1 MTKALETKIN
11 QISDLAAQLDQ
22 YSVVFDFRETKI
34 LNNTTGYNTATY
46 NIIKDLFKD
55 HTTKKSLLIT
65 SLVTF
70 KQAAMFQEKLAAF
83 TESLTSIN
91 PYQTWYECNFTYKF
105 TGYTLISSFLT
116 TTQMPQVISLGNG
129 LIDRIKGI
137 IHDLA
142 IIEIAKPDLTAL
154 QQLIYVWQP
163 VEPVTYWQE
172 QITALAD
179 KQNNKL
185 TDYLAQ
191 FCQHEIANAQ
201 NVLTTEYVRGNI
213 IPINL
218 RMSLTQTET
227 SKYHQ
232 LTPEMNTILTY
243 LAQQIKK

>member
-1 MTKALETKIN
+1 MTKTLATKIN

-22 YSVVFDFRETKI
+22 YSIVSDFRETKI

-55 HTTKKSLLIT
+55 HTTKRSLLIT

-70 KQAAMFQEKLAAF
+70 KHAAMFQEKLAAF

-91 PYQTWYECNFTYKF
+91 PYQTWYECNFTYNF

-129 LIDRIKGI
+129 LIDRIKGV
-137 IHDLA
+137 IHDLS

-172 QITALAD
+172 QITALTD

-185 TDYLAQ
+185 TNYLAQ

-213 IPINL
+213 VPINL
-218 RMSLTQTET
+218 RLLLTQTET

>member
-55 HTTKKSLLIT
+55 RITRKSLLIT

-70 KQAAMFQEKLAAF
+70 KQAAMFQAKLAAF
-83 TESLTSIN
+83 TDILTSIN

-129 LIDRIKGI
+129 LIDRTKGVI
-137 IHDLA
+137 SDLST
-142 IIEIAKPDLTAL
+142 IEIAKPDLTAL
-154 QQLIYVWQP
+154 QKLIYVWQP
-163 VEPVTYWQE
+163 VDPVTYWQE
-172 QITALAD
+172 QITALTD

-185 TDYLAQ
+185 TNYLAQ
-191 FCQHEIANAQ
+191 FCQHEITNAQ
-201 NVLTTEYVRGNI
+201 DVLTTEYVRGNI

-218 RMSLTQTET
+218 RILLTQTET

-243 LAQQIKK
+243 LAQQVRK